1 MRAENFS
8 SPESLRGGR
17 FESDGTVGVLFDVA
31 LTVSRRVTRRVDE
44 KIFKSRIPARGLFFL
59 SGSVKI
65 RGMKKYF
72 LARLIQ
78 LVPILFGVTFLTFG
92 MMQFAADD
100 AVDKIFEQSGSVS
113 EEIKA
118 AKRAELGL
126 DQPFMIQYGR
136 WLGGVLTGD
145 MGTSFISG
153 KPVFETF
160 ADKLPATIELML
172 VSIVLTIFIATPAGI
187 IAAVNQNRPLDL
199 LIRTVSF
206 VGNSLP
212 NFFVGLLLIYVLA
225 LKLNLLPIIG
235 QNVTM
240 PALTL
245 TIAMGAKYT
254 RQIRAV
260 VLEELD
266 KPYVTGA
273 RSRGVD
279 EITILIK
286 SVLRSSLIMIITL
299 LALSM
304 GSLLGG
310 TAIVETIFMWDGVGK
325 MAVDAILMRDY
336 PLIQAYVVWMAIIYV
351 MMNLAADLLY
361 HWIDPRVRYGE
372 AAS

>member
-1 MRAENFS
+1 
-8 SPESLRGGR
+8 
-17 FESDGTVGVLFDVA
+17 
-31 LTVSRRVTRRVDE
+31 
-44 KIFKSRIPARGLFFL
+44 
-59 SGSVKI
+59 
-65 RGMKKYF
+65 MKKYF
-72 LARLIQ
+72 LARIVQ
-78 LVPILFGVTFLTFG
+78 LVPILFGITFLTFA

-100 AVDKIFEQSGSVS
+100 AVDKIFEQNSVS

-126 DQPFMIQYGR
+126 DQPFAIQYLN
-136 WLGGVLTGD
+136 WLAGILTGD
-145 MGTSFISG
+145 LGRSYISG
-153 KPVFETF
+153 NFVFDTF
-160 ADKLPATIELML
+160 IDKLPATIELML
-172 VSIVLTIFIATPAGI
+172 VSLALTIIFAIPLGI
-187 IAAVNQNRPLDL
+187 LSAVNQNRPLDWI
-199 LIRTVSF
+199 IRGLTF

-212 NFFVGLLLIYVLA
+212 NFFVGLLLIYFLA

-235 QNVTM
+235 QNVVM

-245 TIAMGAKYT
+245 TISMAAKYT

-279 EITILIK
+279 EFTILTR
-286 SVLRSSLIMIITL
+286 SVLRSTLIMIITL
-299 LALSM
+299 LALST

-336 PLIQAYVVWMAIIYV
+336 PMIQAYVVWMAIIYV
-351 MMNLAADLLY
+351 FVNLAADLLY
-361 HWIDPRVRYGE
+361 HWLDPRVRYGGGTK
-372 AAS
+372 

>member
-1 MRAENFS
+1 
-8 SPESLRGGR
+8 
-17 FESDGTVGVLFDVA
+17 
-31 LTVSRRVTRRVDE
+31 
-44 KIFKSRIPARGLFFL
+44 
-59 SGSVKI
+59 
-65 RGMKKYF
+65 MKKYF
-72 LARLIQ
+72 LARLVQ
-78 LVPILFGVTFLTFG
+78 LVPILFGITFLTFG

-100 AVDKIFEQSGSVS
+100 AVDIIYEQSGSVA

-126 DQPFMIQYGR
+126 DQPFLIQYAN
-136 WLGGVLTGD
+136 WLGGILTGD
-145 MGTSFISG
+145 MGRSFISG
-153 KPVFETF
+153 KEVFETF

-172 VSIVLTIFIATPAGI
+172 VSILLTIFIAIPLGI
-187 IAAVNQNRPLDL
+187 LAAVNQNRPLDYF
-199 LIRTVSF
+199 IRTLSF
-206 VGNSLP
+206 VGNSMP
-212 NFFVGLLLIYVLA
+212 NFFVGLLLIYFLA

-235 QNVTM
+235 QSVIM

-266 KPYVTGA
+266 KPYVMGA
-273 RSRGVD
+273 RSRGVP
-279 EITILIK
+279 EFTILTK
-286 SVLRSSLIMIITL
+286 SVLRSTLITIITL

-310 TAIVETIFMWDGVGK
+310 AAIVETIFMWDGVGK

-351 MMNLAADLLY
+351 MINLAADLLY
-361 HWIDPRVRYGE
+361 YWLDPRTEKQLGMRN
-372 AAS
+372 

>member
-1 MRAENFS
+1 
-8 SPESLRGGR
+8 
-17 FESDGTVGVLFDVA
+17 
-31 LTVSRRVTRRVDE
+31 
-44 KIFKSRIPARGLFFL
+44 
-59 SGSVKI
+59 
-65 RGMKKYF
+65 MKKYF
-72 LARLIQ
+72 LARLVQ

-100 AVDKIFEQSGSVS
+100 AVDKIFEQTGGVS

-126 DQPFMIQYGR
+126 DQPFLIQYGT

-145 MGTSFISG
+145 MGRSFISG
-153 KPVFETF
+153 KLVFETF
-160 ADKLPATIELML
+160 AEKLPATIELML
-172 VSIVLTIFIATPAGI
+172 VSILLTVLIATPLGI
-187 IAAVNQNRPLDL
+187 LSAVNQNRPLDYV
-199 LIRTVSF
+199 IRVLTF

-212 NFFVGLLLIYVLA
+212 NFFVGLLLIYFLA

-235 QNVTM
+235 QNVIM

-266 KPYVTGA
+266 KPYVIGA

-279 EITILIK
+279 EVTILIK
-286 SVLRSSLIMIITL
+286 SVLRSSLIVIITL
-299 LALSM
+299 LALSI

-336 PLIQAYVVWMAIIYV
+336 PLIQAYVVWMSIIYV
-351 MMNLAADLLY
+351 LMNLAADLLY
-361 HWIDPRVRYGE
+361 HWLDPRVRLGE
-372 AAS
+372 LS

>member
-1 MRAENFS
+1 
-8 SPESLRGGR
+8 
-17 FESDGTVGVLFDVA
+17 
-31 LTVSRRVTRRVDE
+31 
-44 KIFKSRIPARGLFFL
+44 
-59 SGSVKI
+59 
-65 RGMKKYF
+65 
-72 LARLIQ
+72 
-78 LVPILFGVTFLTFG
+78 
-92 MMQFAADD
+92 
-100 AVDKIFEQSGSVS
+100 
-113 EEIKA
+113 
-118 AKRAELGL
+118 
-126 DQPFMIQYGR
+126 
-136 WLGGVLTGD
+136 
-145 MGTSFISG
+145 
-153 KPVFETF
+153 
-160 ADKLPATIELML
+160 
-172 VSIVLTIFIATPAGI
+172 
-187 IAAVNQNRPLDL
+187 
-199 LIRTVSF
+199 
-206 VGNSLP
+206 SLP

-361 HWIDPRVRYGE
+361 HWLDPRVRYGE

>member
-1 MRAENFS
+1 
-8 SPESLRGGR
+8 
-17 FESDGTVGVLFDVA
+17 
-31 LTVSRRVTRRVDE
+31 
-44 KIFKSRIPARGLFFL
+44 
-59 SGSVKI
+59 
-65 RGMKKYF
+65 MKKYF

-78 LVPILFGVTFLTFG
+78 LVPILFGVTFLTFA

-100 AVDKIFEQSGSVS
+100 AVDKIFEQSSVS
-113 EEIKA
+113 EEVKV

-126 DQPFMIQYGR
+126 DKPFLIQYGN
-136 WLGGVLTGD
+136 WLGGILIGD
-145 MGTSFISG
+145 MGRSFISG
-153 KPVFETF
+153 KLVFETF
-160 ADKLPATIELML
+160 AEKLPATIELML
-172 VSIVLTIFIATPAGI
+172 VSILLTVLIATPLGI
-187 IAAVNQNRPLDL
+187 LSAVNQNRPLDYV
-199 LIRTVSF
+199 IRTLTF

-235 QNVTM
+235 QSVIM

-266 KPYVTGA
+266 KPYVIGA

-279 EITILIK
+279 EVTILIK

-299 LALSM
+299 LALSI

-336 PLIQAYVVWMAIIYV
+336 PLIQAYVVWMSIIYV
-351 MMNLAADLLY
+351 LMNLAADLLY
-361 HWIDPRVRYGE
+361 HWLDPRVRFGE
-372 AAS
+372 LS